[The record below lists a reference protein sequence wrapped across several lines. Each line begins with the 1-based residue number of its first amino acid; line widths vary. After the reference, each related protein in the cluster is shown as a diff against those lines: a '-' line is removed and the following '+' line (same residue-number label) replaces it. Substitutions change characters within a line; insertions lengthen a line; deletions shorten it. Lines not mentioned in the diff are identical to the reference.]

1 MVEQVQMLM
10 IIKLYA
16 PQLNHAEMV
25 NLKMLLVRLRAI
37 LPSLFIAKIAPKDAR
52 HVLTQPQINAQH
64 RKTDGF
70 YLRIPVL

>member
-1 MVEQVQMLM
+1 M
-10 IIKLYA
+10 IIQLNA

-25 NLKMLLVRLRAI
+25 NLKMLLVRA
-37 LPSLFIAKIAPKDAR
+37 LPFLIAKIAPKDAR

-70 YLRIPVL
+70 KLRVPVL

>member
-1 MVEQVQMLM
+1 MQKLM

-16 PQLNHAEMV
+16 PQLNPAAMI
-25 NLKMLLVRLRAI
+25 NLKVLLVMAV
-37 LPSLFIAKIAPKDAR
+37 LPTFIAKIAPKDAR

-70 YLRIPVL
+70 KLRVPVL